1 MGDFFRSGPII
12 LFVGFFIEH
21 GNWWSRLAKTSGD
34 DRTGMPGKNR
44 RPAGK
49 YDFP

>member
-12 LFVGFFIEH
+12 LFVGFLLSTAI
-21 GNWWSRLAKTSGD
+21 GGAGSR
-34 DRTGMPGKNR
+34 RPRGMIGQACPGKNR

>member
-34 DRTGMPGKNR
+34 DRIGMPR
-44 RPAGK
+44 EEQEAGRK
-49 YDFP
+49 I